1 MSNKAETEKEI
12 NLAEAF
18 TWDVDVDGPAETLIN
33 AIVEELRV
41 ELPPRNK
48 FKALNQKDWTE
59 FINAKLELLKI
70 LDNVVV
76 IAGGNATPH
85 NREEIARWC
94 SCSRE
99 TIRQCEEKLKKNLHK
114 YHPKDLEEL
123 RDEYLDI
130 GNPRF
135 QSWVA

>member
-1 MSNKAETEKEI
+1 MSNKAEKEI
-12 NLAEAF
+12 NLAETF
-18 TWDVDVDGPAETLIN
+18 KWVVDVDGPAEALIN
-33 AIVEELRV
+33 AIVEELSV

-48 FKALNQKDWTE
+48 CKALTQKDWTE
-59 FINAKLELLKI
+59 FINAKLELLKL

-99 TIRQCEEKLKKNLHK
+99 TIRQCEENLFKNLHK
-114 YHPKDLEEL
+114 YKAKDLKEL
-123 RDEYLDI
+123 KDELVAMEH
-130 GNPRF
+130 PTW
-135 QSWVA
+135 QSCVA